1 MKKIKKIISVIIII
15 SLFFTY
21 ATVSVYANST
31 EPVTEKTTCKVLKGA
46 ELAQIRSKYSIT
58 AKTEKI
64 TYLKAVFNHFG
75 MNEKAVEY
83 LDDKKINS
91 LAEADEFGYKTLT
104 IKESSKGL
112 SSASREFEVM
122 SLALVWGRNGSTYDI
137 AATQEWKTLPTMRS
151 DDIISL
157 DLGGGSVVTGSQC
170 AALMYSNNETIY
182 TEEFTNQSP
191 EYIGIQSACAF
202 KIGLPTSA
210 DELGMFIS
218 YSVTKYSTDNTISM
232 QYFHKWSPWVFSI
245 SVSYYVGISVSPSS
259 IFTEYSLQC
268 GTAN

>member
-1 MKKIKKIISVIIII
+1 MKKFKKIVSVIMIV
-15 SLFFTY
+15 SLLFTY
-21 ATVSVYANST
+21 TAVGVYANST
-31 EPVTEKTTCKVLKGA
+31 ESIPEQISCNVLNSA
-46 ELAQIRSKYSIT
+46 ELAQIRSKYSV
-58 AKTEKI
+58 TEKADKI
-64 TYLKAVFNHFG
+64 TYLKAVFKHFG
-75 MNEKAVEY
+75 MSEKAVEN

-104 IKESSKGL
+104 VKNSSKGL
-112 SSASREFEVM
+112 SSASREYDVM
-122 SLALVWGRNGSTYDI
+122 RLSLVWGRNGSTYDI
-137 AATQEWKTLPTMRS
+137 VATQEWKALPTMRS
-151 DDIISL
+151 DDIISI
-157 DLGGGSVVTGSQC
+157 DLGGGSIVNGSQC
-170 AALMYSNNETIY
+170 AVLMYSNNGTSY

-210 DELGMFIS
+210 NELGILIS

-232 QYFHKWSPWVFSI
+232 QYFHKWSPWAFSI
-245 SVSYYVGISVSPSS
+245 SVAYYVGISVSPSS